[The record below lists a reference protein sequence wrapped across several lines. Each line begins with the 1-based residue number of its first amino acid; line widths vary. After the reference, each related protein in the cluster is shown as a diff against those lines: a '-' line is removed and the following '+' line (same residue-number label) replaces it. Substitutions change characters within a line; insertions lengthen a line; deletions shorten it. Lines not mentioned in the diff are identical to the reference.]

1 MRSNEWELRIL
12 AWLIVLVNL
21 VLIAAGGFLY
31 YWNRVIPLVGRD
43 AFSEVFTGTILVL
56 GYGIVG
62 LLILNYRPGHG
73 IGWLFLGVSFLSA
86 LGFFAKQY
94 AVYGLVLATLPGA
107 IWMGW
112 LQSWVFYLVFPAP
125 VILLFLLFPDGKLP
139 SRRWRLVIWL
149 GVSSTV
155 FLVFGELVRPAML
168 KVYIIGDVIWLGL
181 FNPTGVDGWTG
192 LSDALGAAWGLA
204 MILLP
209 IALFAPVWRYRRAQS
224 VERRQLKWFAYF
236 SILTLLLLPLA
247 FIDDSIA
254 GEYFLLF
261 LLLILPAATAIAIL
275 RHRLY
280 DIDVI
285 VKRTLLYGTLSAILA
300 VIYFA
305 SVISLQAI
313 FTSISGQSSAAAIVI
328 STLIIAV
335 LFTPLR
341 QRLQALLDR
350 RFYRKK
356 YNAELALAQFAA
368 TARDEVDMEILTIA
382 LLRVVEDAMQPEHV
396 ELRLKNSK

>member
-1 MRSNEWELRIL
+1 
-12 AWLIVLVNL
+12 
-21 VLIAAGGFLY
+21 
-31 YWNRVIPLVGRD
+31 
-43 AFSEVFTGTILVL
+43 VL

-73 IGWLFLGVSFLSA
+73 IGWLFLGVAFLSA

-107 IWMGW
+107 LWMGW

-149 GVSSTV
+149 GVASTV
-155 FLVFGELVRPAML
+155 FLVFGEIVRPAML
-168 KVYIIGDVIWLGL
+168 RVYIIGDVIWLGV
-181 FNPTGVDGWTG
+181 FNPTGVNGWTG
-192 LSDALGAAWGLA
+192 LKNALNAGWPLA

-209 IALFAPVWRYRRAQS
+209 IALVAPIWRYRRAQS
-224 VERRQLKWFAYF
+224 VERRQLKWLFYFA
-236 SILTLLLLPLA
+236 ILTLLLLPMT
-247 FIDDSIA
+247 FIIDDSIV

-280 DIDVI
+280 DLDII
-285 VKRTLLYGTLSAILA
+285 IKRTLLYGTLSAILA
-300 VIYFA
+300 AIYFA
-305 SVISLQAI
+305 SVILLQAI

-341 QRLQALLDR
+341 HRVQALLDR

-368 TARDEVDMEILTIA
+368 IARDEVDIDKLTAA
-382 LLRVVEDAMQPEHV
+382 LLGVVEETIQPEQVSIWLMPTAHRWSFSPP
-396 ELRLKNSK
+396 EDNG